1 MTAQELFIA
10 LDLSP
15 LEIDNVDY
23 QDGSF
28 AVGDLPL
35 EGKHEDLE
43 IELVVD
49 LYLDAEFV
57 DDDEI
62 NAYYVRRKEATVM
75 INPYYSIIEDFD
87 EIDRFEISKNDI
99 RKLSSMLEQYA
110 SGYANM

>member
-1 MTAQELFIA
+1 MTAEELFMA

-15 LEIDNVDY
+15 LEIDNVEY
-23 QDGSF
+23 EDGSL
-28 AVGDLPL
+28 AIANLPL

-57 DDDEI
+57 GDDEI

-87 EIDRFEISKNDI
+87 EVDRVKISKNDI
-99 RKLSSMLEQYA
+99 KKLSSMLEQYA

>member
-15 LEIDNVDY
+15 LEIDNAEYED
-23 QDGSF
+23 DSF
-28 AVGDLPL
+28 ALVNLSL

-57 DDDEI
+57 DDDDI
-62 NAYYVRRKEATVM
+62 NSYYVTHKEATVM

-87 EIDRFEISKNDI
+87 EVDRVEISKNDI

>member
-1 MTAQELFIA
+1 MTAEELFIA

-15 LEIDNVDY
+15 LEIDNNEYDE
-23 QDGSF
+23 GSF
-28 AVGDLPL
+28 VATNLPL

-49 LYLDAEFV
+49 LYLDAEFE

-62 NAYYVRRKEATVM
+62 NTYYVNRKEATVM

-87 EIDRFEISKNDI
+87 EVDRVEISKSDI

>member
-10 LDLSP
+10 LDLST
-15 LEIDNVDY
+15 LEIDNAEY
-23 QDGSF
+23 EDGF
-28 AVGDLPL
+28 FVARGLPL
-35 EGKHEDLE
+35 GGKHEDLE

-62 NAYYVRRKEATVM
+62 NAYYVTHKEAAVM
-75 INPYYSIIEDFD
+75 ISPYYSIIEDFD
-87 EIDRFEISKNDI
+87 EIERVEISKNDI